1 VSATEKTTP
10 TEVVDSYFQM
20 WNEVD
25 GDRRLAPITR
35 AWTQHYPGHR
45 FRLTEPVEVHHDRAR
60 WRWEFVAPDGAAVVA
75 GVDFVGFFPQPG
87 GAA

>member
-20 WNEVD
+20 WNETD
-25 GDRRLAPITR
+25 GDR
-35 AWTQHYPGHR
+35 
-45 FRLTEPVEVHHDRAR
+45 
-60 WRWEFVAPDGAAVVA
+60 
-75 GVDFVGFFPQPG
+75 FFPQPG